1 MRRPLGLPHDLRPER
16 QRMSLDFLVS
26 GRAPGFVP
34 KRRPAGVIDWRS
46 NRVVDRIVSEDGP
59 SKVVFSPDAG
69 WLTSTTYGPRC
80 STSSTRR
87 AAGSSTG

>member
-34 KRRPAGVIDWRS
+34 KRRPAGLRFEAADLGWAW
-46 NRVVDRIVSEDGP
+46 G
-59 SKVVFSPDAG
+59 AG
-69 WLTSTTYGPRC
+69 TLDQAPGGQGGKRE
-80 STSSTRR
+80 
-87 AAGSSTG
+87 